1 MQTRNRRAFSS
12 IHTEGALLP
21 VELLQ
26 RISEN
31 DKGLEELHP
40 ESYHLAPGEK
50 VNETIN
56 RAWNRL
62 TGLWVVFTAARSRL
76 GSNDPGTTVTRER
89 WLLPL
94 FQELGFGRLSTAKAV
109 EIEGKTYPIS
119 HVWRAG
125 NSAVPLHLVGCGI
138 ELDRRTPG
146 AIGASRSSPH
156 SLMQEYLNRLD
167 DLQWGV
173 VSNGLGLRI
182 LRDNATLT
190 RLAYIEFDLETL
202 FDGEIYSDFV
212 IFWLLCHQ
220 SRFEIADKQTD
231 SRLEKWSKSAQAS
244 GTRALD
250 ELRRGVEKSI
260 ECFGRCFLQHP
271 ANGELRSKL
280 EKGQLSTQDYYRQLL
295 RLVYRLIFLFVAE
308 DRGLLLVPDAAVEAR
323 QRFQNYYS
331 TMRLRAV
338 AERQRGSRHHDRY
351 EALRLVMSLLESGSG
366 CAELGIPALGGFL
379 FSARATADLN
389 DAKLDNLAL
398 LGAVRWLAFI
408 NEGKIRR
415 AVDYRNL
422 GPEELGSVYESLL
435 EMHPRLHTEAG
446 TFELS
451 SAAGNERKTTGSYY
465 TPSSLILVLLDSA
478 LDSVIESCLK
488 GKRDAAQQ
496 EVALLGLKV
505 CDPAC
510 GSGHF
515 LVAAAHRMARRLAQ
529 LRTGEGEPAP
539 EATRSALRSVISSCI
554 YGVDINPMSVELCK
568 VSLWMEALEPG
579 KPLSFLDGH
588 IQCGDS
594 LVGVSPNLDIS
605 EIPDEAFNPAFGD
618 DKATSTALK
627 KRNKRERGGSHPDK
641 AGQLGFR
648 FEVTHMTSMEDLAR
662 WLAER
667 AEQVDAMPEDD
678 STQVQAKAKAFDDY
692 HATSEYLKNRFE
704 LDLWTA
710 AFFWKVP
717 KAEAES
723 MLAPTQQELIQ
734 LRNGG
739 ELDSRLVERVKEIS
753 DHLNFIHWELAFP
766 KVFSGENPGFDC
778 VLGNP
783 PWERPEFHDEKHWE
797 DDPYIS
803 GAPSVN
809 VRLER
814 IKEYR
819 NSNDEVLLQRV
830 AKYDNA
836 KHYSNAESKFITNSS
851 RYRLSAV
858 GKYNYY
864 AVFAEHARNLIS
876 ATGRAGVVIPTGI
889 ATDDTTKEFF
899 GDIAATK
906 SLVSLF
912 DLENRNGIF
921 PGVHRSYKFCLFT
934 ISGSPVNKSEFQFF
948 ATQVEHLKD
957 KSRRFT
963 LNAEEISLFNPNTNT
978 MPVFRTRQD
987 AELTRKIYKSI
998 PVLHNEVTGVKTWN
1012 VVPKRIFNMGLPEV
1026 ISKAVTTDSL
1036 ATSGKLVA
1044 GKLEFTDGNRVRF
1057 LPVYEGKMF
1066 NFYDH
1071 RTASVEF
1078 NLNNRVRAAQS
1089 VESTLEQ
1096 LKSPDYFSTPAYWMP
1111 DTELKKTLP
1120 IENSP
1125 TWVVAYKDIT
1135 ASTND
1140 RTMIATI
1147 LPHASSNFTVRCAF
1161 LGKDCV
1167 QLAPCFLA
1175 NLNSIVFDFIARQS
1189 VAGLHL
1195 SDYIVKQ
1202 LPFLLPSTY
1211 APADIDFIAPRVLE
1225 LVYTANDL
1233 RPFAEDMGYHGEPFR
1248 WDEVRR
1254 AQLRAELDAYYAQL
1268 YGLTRDELRYILDP
1282 KEVHGEDFPGETF
1295 RVLKEKEV
1303 RLYGEYR
1310 TRRLV
1315 LEAWDSR

>member
-62 TGLWVVFTAARSRL
+62 SGLWVVFKAARSRL

-109 EIEGKTYPIS
+109 EIEGKTYAIS

-539 EATRSALRSVISSCI
+539 EAMRAALRDVISNCI

-568 VSLWMEALEPG
+568 VSLWMEVLEPG
-579 KPLSFLDGH
+579 KPLSFLDAH

-618 DKATSTALK
+618 DKATSSALK
-627 KRNKRERGGSHPDK
+627 KRNKRERGGSHADK

-710 AFFWKVP
+710 AFFWNIP

-739 ELDSRLVERVKEIS
+739 ELDSRLVERVKELS
-753 DHLNFIHWELAFP
+753 ERLNFFHWELAFP

-783 PWERPEFHDEKHWE
+783 PWEMLQLEEQEFFAAR
-797 DDPYIS
+797 DP
-803 GAPSVN
+803 
-809 VRLER
+809 R
-814 IKEYR
+814 IA
-819 NSNDEVLLQRV
+819 VLPGDLRKKAIAELVKNNPQLANEFLV
-830 AKYDNA
+830 AKHHADAQN
-836 KHYSNAESKFITNSS
+836 KFLRESERFLLT
-851 RYRLSAV
+851 AT
-858 GKYNYY
+858 GKLNTY
-864 AVFAEHARNLIS
+864 ALFTEHVRDLIS
-876 ATGRAGVVIPTGI
+876 PRGRSGIVVPTGI
-889 ATDDTTKEFF
+889 ATDD
-899 GDIAATK
+899 ATK
-906 SLVSLF
+906 DFFADISGKGLLVSLF
-912 DLENRNGIF
+912 DFENKGELF
-921 PGVHRSYKFCLFT
+921 PGVHRNYKVSLLT
-934 ISGSPVNKSEFQFF
+934 LSNIPVEIADFVFF
-948 ATQVEHLKD
+948 ATSFDQLRDPHL
-957 KSRRFT
+957 RFQF
-963 LNAEEISLFNPNTNT
+963 NPKQIRLFNPNTGN
-978 MPVFRTRQD
+978 MPVFRTKAD
-987 AELTRKIYKSI
+987 FEISKKIYEKYPI
-998 PVLHNEVTGVKTWN
+998 LINEATGENPWGIKFTQGL
-1012 VVPKRIFNMGLPEV
+1012 FNMTSDSGLFSDEQKPNYLPLYEAKLFEQYDHRWATQNNGD
-1026 ISKAVTTDSL
+1026 IEDVTTDEKKNPDFSIKSRYWISDIEVQNQL
-1036 ATSGKLVA
+1036 SEIWDKKWLIAFRGITRAV
-1044 GKLEFTDGNRVRF
+1044 DR
-1057 LPVYEGKMF
+1057 
-1066 NFYDH
+1066 
-1071 RTASVEF
+1071 RTVWASVIPYSG
-1078 NLNNRVRAAQS
+1078 VGHS
-1089 VESTLEQ
+1089 
-1096 LKSPDYFSTPAYWMP
+1096 
-1111 DTELKKTLP
+1111 
-1120 IENSP
+1120 
-1125 TWVVAYKDIT
+1125 
-1135 ASTND
+1135 
-1140 RTMIATI
+1140 
-1147 LPHASSNFTVRCAF
+1147 AF
-1161 LGKDCV
+1161 LIFTKANV
-1167 QLAPCFLA
+1167 QQNACLVGC
-1175 NLNSIVFDFIARQS
+1175 LNSFVFDFMARQKI
-1189 VAGLHL
+1189 GGINL
-1195 SDYIVKQ
+1195 SFFIMNQ
-1202 LPFLLPSTY
+1202 LPALPPSAYT
-1211 APADIDFIAPRVLE
+1211 PADIDFIAPRVLE

-1254 AQLRAELDAYYAQL
+1254 AQLRAELDAYYARL

-1295 RVLKEKEV
+1295 RVLKEKEG

>member
-1 MQTRNRRAFSS
+1 MQTRNRRAFAS

-62 TGLWVVFTAARSRL
+62 SGLWVVFKAARIRL

-119 HVWRAG
+119 HVWRAA
-125 NSAVPLHLVGCGI
+125 NTAVPLHLVGCGI
-138 ELDRRTPG
+138 ELDKRTPG
-146 AIGASRSSPH
+146 AAGASRSSPH

-190 RLAYIEFDLETL
+190 RQAYIEFDLETL

-212 IFWLLCHQ
+212 ILWLLCHQ

-308 DRGLLLVPDAAVEAR
+308 DRGLLLMPDAAVEAR
-323 QRFQNYYS
+323 QRYQNFYS
-331 TMRLRAV
+331 TMRLRGV

-351 EALRLVMSLLESGSG
+351 ESLRLVMSLLGSGSG

-389 DAKLDNLAL
+389 DAKLDNVAL

-435 EMHPRLHTEAG
+435 EMHPRLHSEAG

-451 SAAGNERKTTGSYY
+451 STAGNERKTTGSYY

-478 LDSVIESCLK
+478 LDPVIESCLK

-515 LVAAAHRMARRLAQ
+515 LVAAAHRMARRLATV
-529 LRTGEGEPAP
+529 RTGEGEPAP
-539 EATRSALRSVISSCI
+539 AAMRSALRSVISNCI

-579 KPLSFLDGH
+579 KPLSFLDAH

-594 LVGVSPNLDIS
+594 LVGVSPTLRPGSGQGLDIS

-618 DKATSTALK
+618 DKATSSALK
-627 KRNKRERGGSHPDK
+627 KRNKRERGGGNASK
-641 AGQLGFR
+641 AGQLGLR
-648 FEVTHMTSMEDLAR
+648 FEVTHMTSMDDLAR

-667 AEQVDAMPEDD
+667 AEQVDTMPEDD

-710 AFFWKVP
+710 SFFWNIP
-717 KAEAES
+717 KADGET

-753 DHLNFIHWELAFP
+753 ERLNFFHWELAFP
-766 KVFSGENPGFDC
+766 KVFSGDNPGFDC

-783 PWERPEFHDEKHWE
+783 PWERIKLQEEEFFASRDPE
-797 DDPYIS
+797 IAT
-803 GAPSVN
+803 APNKSARQKLIN
-809 VRLER
+809 ALEQNNPTLAR
-814 IKEYR
+814 TFQ
-819 NSNDEVLLQRV
+819 S
-830 AKYDNA
+830 A
-836 KHYSNAESKFITNSS
+836 KHIDDATSKFVRFSERFTLTAIGDVNT
-851 RYRLSAV
+851 
-858 GKYNYY
+858 Y
-864 AVFAEHARNLIS
+864 ALFAENFRSILSKN
-876 ATGRAGVVIPTGI
+876 GRCGIIVPTGI
-889 ATDDTTKEFF
+889 ATDDTTKLFF
-899 GDIAATK
+899 GDLVLK
-906 SLVSLF
+906 SAIVSLLDF
-912 DLENRNGIF
+912 ENREAIF
-921 PGVHRSYKFCLFT
+921 PGVHRSYKFSLFT
-934 ISGSPVNKSEFQFF
+934 YQIQPIQKSEFVFY
-948 ATQVEHLKD
+948 ALRAEHVKD
-957 KSRRFT
+957 PQRRFM
-963 LNAEEISLFNPNTNT
+963 LSPKEIELLNPNTRT
-978 MPVFRTRQD
+978 MSIFRTSKD
-987 AELTRKIYKSI
+987 AELTRKIYLNAGGVLINENLSI
-998 PVLHNEVTGVKTWN
+998 NPWN
-1012 VVPKRIFNMGLPEV
+1012 AYYMRLVHMSDHAE
-1026 ISKAVTTDSL
+1026 SL
-1036 ATSGKLVA
+1036 
-1044 GKLEFTDGNRVRF
+1044 RF
-1057 LPVYEGKMF
+1057 PWEDKGDNWDIRVYEAKLIYM
-1066 NFYDH
+1066 YDH
-1071 RTASVEF
+1071 RFATFENCKKKFLIDGQPRELQTIEKNDPAIYMSPRYFVPKELENELF
-1078 NLNNRVRAAQS
+1078 AKYPTYHRNWLLTWRGVARATDERTCIAT
-1089 VESTLEQ
+1089 VI
-1096 LKSPDYFSTPAYWMP
+1096 PRTPAS
-1111 DTELKKTLP
+1111 LG
-1120 IENSP
+1120 SP
-1125 TWVVAYKDIT
+1125 VLGFTADI
-1135 ASTND
+1135 SP
-1140 RTMIATI
+1140 
-1147 LPHASSNFTVRCAF
+1147 LV
-1161 LGKDCV
+1161 L
-1167 QLAPCFLA
+1167 LA
-1175 NLNSIVFDFIARQS
+1175 NLNSIVFDYTVRQKVGGIAIS
-1189 VAGLHL
+1189 FYVF
-1195 SDYIVKQ
+1195 KQ
-1202 LPFLLPSTY
+1202 LPVLPPSAYT
-1211 APADIDFIAPRVLE
+1211 PADIDFIAPRVLE

-1248 WDEVRR
+1248 WDDPPGRR
-1254 AQLRAELDAYYAQL
+1254 AQIRAELDAYYARL

-1282 KEVHGEDFPGETF
+1282 KEVHGEGFPGETF
-1295 RVLKEKEV
+1295 RVLKDKEN
-1303 RLYGEYR
+1303 RQFGEYR

-1315 LEAWDSR
+1315 LEAWDCL

>member
-62 TGLWVVFTAARSRL
+62 TGLWVVFKAARSRL

-156 SLMQEYLNRLD
+156 SLVQEYLNRLD

-539 EATRSALRSVISSCI
+539 EAMRAAMRDVISNCI

-568 VSLWMEALEPG
+568 VSLWMEVLEPG
-579 KPLSFLDGH
+579 KPLSFLDAH

-618 DKATSTALK
+618 DKATSSALK
-627 KRNKRERGGSHPDK
+627 KRNKRERGGSHADK

-648 FEVTHMTSMEDLAR
+648 FEVTHMTSMDDLAR

-753 DHLNFIHWELAFP
+753 ERLNFLHWELAFP

-783 PWERPEFHDEKHWE
+783 PWERIKLQEEEFFAQR
-797 DDPYIS
+797 DPQIAI
-803 GAPSVN
+803 APNKSARQKLIN
-809 VRLER
+809 TL
-814 IKEYR
+814 ID
-819 NSNDEVLLQRV
+819 SNPSLAIAFTE
-830 AKYDNA
+830 A
-836 KHYSNAESKFITNSS
+836 KHTADAISKFVRESK
-851 RYRLSAV
+851 RYVLTAV
-858 GKYNYY
+858 GDVNTY
-864 AVFAEHARNLIS
+864 ALFAEHFRSLLS
-876 ATGRAGVVIPTGI
+876 PGGRCGIIVPTGI
-889 ATDDTTKEFF
+889 ATDDTTKYFF
-899 GDIAATK
+899 GDLVEKKAI
-906 SLVSLF
+906 VSLF
-912 DLENRNGIF
+912 DFENRDHLF
-921 PGVHRSYKFCLFT
+921 PAVDSRMKFCLLT
-934 ISGSPVNKSEFQFF
+934 LSGSAVDKSEFAFF
-948 ATQVEHLKD
+948 STAPENLRDANK
-957 KSRRFT
+957 RFS
-963 LNAEEISLFNPNTNT
+963 LNPEEIIRFNPNTKT
-978 MPVFRTRQD
+978 VPLFRTRQD
-987 AELTRKIYKSI
+987 YQLVSKIYNI
-998 PVLHNEVTGVKTWN
+998 VPVLLNETLDENLWQIKFVN
-1012 VVPKRIFNMGLPEV
+1012 IFHMANDSGFFVDTPQDGYCPMYE
-1026 ISKAVTTDSL
+1026 SKMMA
-1036 ATSGKLVA
+1036 A
-1044 GKLEFTDGNRVRF
+1044 
-1057 LPVYEGKMF
+1057 
-1066 NFYDH
+1066 YDH
-1071 RTASVEF
+1071 RFANVIF
-1078 NLNNRVRAAQS
+1078 NRENKFRPGQPEETS
-1089 VESTLEQ
+1089 
-1096 LKSPDYFSTPAYWMP
+1096 LKDHLDPQFKPRSQWYVPLDEVA
-1111 DTELKKTLP
+1111 KTFENGLP
-1120 IENSP
+1120 K
-1125 TWVVAYKDIT
+1125 WYLVYKRIVGV
-1135 ASTND
+1135 SNE
-1140 RTMIATI
+1140 RTMSATI
-1147 LPHASSNFTVRCAF
+1147 LPTSGASDSLVALTSPE
-1161 LGKDCV
+1161 KYEK
-1167 QLAPCFLA
+1167 QLCLLA
-1175 NLNSIVFDFIARQS
+1175 NFNSIVFDYVVRTKVSATTINYF
-1189 VAGLHL
+1189 VA
-1195 SDYIVKQ
+1195 KQ
-1202 LPFLLPSTY
+1202 LPVLLPSAYT
-1211 APADIDFIAPRVLE
+1211 PADIDFIAPRVLE

-1254 AQLRAELDAYYAQL
+1254 AQLRAELDAYYARL
-1268 YGLTRDELRYILDP
+1268 YGLSRDELRYILDP